1 MNMNENRYHSMP
13 VSRAAQSSRTRKPW
27 QHVAGRR
34 LIARL
39 RPETPG
45 TQKPLAP
52 INLRHPE
59 TSGSTPPPG
68 QYPSLN
74 FACNS
79 PTTLSNFEST
89 SLRFR
94 GFLDIA
100 NWSDDRIACEIGGEL
115 RCATPN
121 ASTHCPVRT
130 LTSTTHKP
138 ARTDI
143 KIPEILRS
151 VDEHSRHNRR
161 IVMACAHL
169 CRWCAHS
176 HFALQLLGF

>member
-1 MNMNENRYHSMP
+1 MP
-13 VSRAAQSSRTRKPW
+13 VSRTAQSSRTRNPGS
-27 QHVAGRR
+27 ASSEGRR

-94 GFLDIA
+94 GFLDIS
-100 NWSDDRIACEIGGEL
+100 NWSDDRIACEIDGEL
-115 RCATPN
+115 QCAEPN
-121 ASTHCPVRT
+121 ASTRSPVRT
-130 LTSTTHKP
+130 LASTTHEL
-138 ARTDI
+138 ARTNIDI
-143 KIPEILRS
+143 PGILRS
-151 VDEHSRHNRR
+151 VDDRSRHNRQ
-161 IVMACAHL
+161 IVMACARL
-169 CRWCAHS
+169 CRWCARS